1 MGHRNLRPITH
12 EAHED
17 YEETGTNNFMSFM
30 HFMVKKSLYN
40 NSSAIFRRN
49 ICTYYFF
56 ENLELFLERPI
67 KYLFLRKK
75 NYTRELHLPPIIPGI
90 SPKVQGLPA

>member
-1 MGHRNLRPITH
+1 MKR
-12 EAHED
+12 
-17 YEETGTNNFMSFM
+17 
-30 HFMVKKSLYN
+30 VKIMKKLELHVLHALHGKKKRLYN

-90 SPKVQGLPA
+90 SPKAQGLPA